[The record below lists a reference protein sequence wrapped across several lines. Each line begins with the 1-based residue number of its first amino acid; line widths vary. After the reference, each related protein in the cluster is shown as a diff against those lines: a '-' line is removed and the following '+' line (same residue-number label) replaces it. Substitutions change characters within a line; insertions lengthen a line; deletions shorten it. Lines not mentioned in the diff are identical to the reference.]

1 MGSALLSGPGALAKR
16 AQGTRVP
23 WISSLGLRGV
33 LCAQA
38 AGGLE
43 LPNTPKHRL
52 TAKHAPATTEGG
64 NTPSDQELVPKRISR
79 RAASRRRLTPH
90 PLQSLSL
97 SQLAGSR
104 ESGGGRG
111 YSRHHNLPA
120 ASQGNSLPP
129 PSPGNPQ
136 RRRLQRRTRHPSL
149 PKTSQPLTRH
159 PLKAALRPSRE
170 RVPGGTSFLS
180 CLSLPAPRVIARLP
194 PEGGSLGRGG
204 AGPAWLSGLGRS
216 AWPLRSLGRLAGPP
230 HPPSSSRPVPCL
242 SSLGR
247 VRRMASEME
256 SSLEASFTSSGAV
269 SGASVFLP
277 PARSRIFKIIVIG
290 DSNVGKTCLTYRFC
304 AGRFPDR
311 TEATIGVDFRER
323 AVEIDGERIKIQL
336 WDTAGQ
342 ERFRKSMVQHY
353 YRNVHA
359 VVFVYDMTNMAS
371 FHSLPS
377 WIEECKQ
384 HLLASDIPRI
394 LVGNKC
400 DLRSAIQV
408 PTDLAQKFADTHSMP
423 LFETSAKNPND
434 NDHVE
439 AIFMTLAH
447 KLKSHKPLMLSQP
460 PDNGITLKPEPK
472 PAMTCWC

>member
-1 MGSALLSGPGALAKR
+1 M
-16 AQGTRVP
+16 
-23 WISSLGLRGV
+23 
-33 LCAQA
+33 A
-38 AGGLE
+38 A
-43 LPNTPKHRL
+43 
-52 TAKHAPATTEGG
+52 A
-64 NTPSDQELVPKRISR
+64 DV
-79 RAASRRRLTPH
+79 
-90 PLQSLSL
+90 
-97 SQLAGSR
+97 
-104 ESGGGRG
+104 
-111 YSRHHNLPA
+111 
-120 ASQGNSLPP
+120 
-129 PSPGNPQ
+129 
-136 RRRLQRRTRHPSL
+136 
-149 PKTSQPLTRH
+149 
-159 PLKAALRPSRE
+159 
-170 RVPGGTSFLS
+170 
-180 CLSLPAPRVIARLP
+180 
-194 PEGGSLGRGG
+194 
-204 AGPAWLSGLGRS
+204 
-216 AWPLRSLGRLAGPP
+216 
-230 HPPSSSRPVPCL
+230 
-242 SSLGR
+242 
-247 VRRMASEME
+247 E
-256 SSLEASFTSSGAV
+256 SSLELSLTGSGAV
-269 SGASVFLP
+269 PGALP

-304 AGRFPDR
+304 AGRFPQR

-323 AVEIDGERIKIQL
+323 AVTIDGERIKIQL

-460 PDNGITLKPEPK
+460 PDHDEIHIKSEPK
-472 PAMTCWC
+472 PITSCWC